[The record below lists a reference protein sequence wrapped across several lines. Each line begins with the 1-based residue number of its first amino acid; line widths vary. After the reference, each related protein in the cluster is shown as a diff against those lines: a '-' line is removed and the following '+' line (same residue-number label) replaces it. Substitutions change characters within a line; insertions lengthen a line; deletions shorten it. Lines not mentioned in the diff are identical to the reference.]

1 MYFLFTRNQFPWDA
15 ISSESQMFRN
25 RKFKE
30 LLFQIKDLH
39 RDADRKCIEIIPYV
53 VDFTNGIVLSTPILR
68 GNQPSIIETIL
79 RVKKYVF

>member
-1 MYFLFTRNQFPWDA
+1 MYFLFTHHQFPWDA

-79 RVKKYVF
+79 RVKTYVF